1 MAISTAIVKIMEN
14 WAQWQ
19 RWPELPDSL
28 ADVER
33 ICENLRLGPLFEQLL
48 DEVPRKQRK
57 ELSYV
62 GGIRISCLDVSYPCP
77 YSSADDTRDPGDALC
92 AEVFDELVGDTARL
106 LALSDDT
113 KGDFLELTLGA
124 AAVLLDGKM
133 HLLSQPLQ
141 RCLHGARLVIEDLAR
156 TCEEIWLL
164 KQQCA
169 PLPRRTRNG
178 CEVVHKH
185 CLRCH
190 GQLFGRWRY
199 DTWTGFVTALSHHQ
213 CS

>member
-1 MAISTAIVKIMEN
+1 MFSKWPIRKLQGTVSDSTQA
-14 WAQWQ
+14 A
-19 RWPELPDSL
+19 P
-28 ADVER
+28 
-33 ICENLRLGPLFEQLL
+33 RLGHCLL
-48 DEVPRKQRK
+48 EF
-57 ELSYV
+57 
-62 GGIRISCLDVSYPCP
+62 
-77 YSSADDTRDPGDALC
+77 GDLWT
-92 AEVFDELVGDTARL
+92 DTARL

-141 RCLHGARLVIEDLAR
+141 RCLHGARLVIKDLAR

-178 CEVVHKH
+178 CEVVLSTV
-185 CLRCH
+185 C
-190 GQLFGRWRY
+190 G
-199 DTWTGFVTALSHHQ
+199 VTVNFLVGGAMTRGPAL
-213 CS
+213 

>member
-1 MAISTAIVKIMEN
+1 M
-14 WAQWQ
+14 
-19 RWPELPDSL
+19 
-28 ADVER
+28 
-33 ICENLRLGPLFEQLL
+33 
-48 DEVPRKQRK
+48 
-57 ELSYV
+57 

-106 LALSDDT
+106 LALSDEHQRRLP
-113 KGDFLELTLGA
+113 GADFGGC

-133 HLLSQPLQ
+133 HQLSQPLQ

-169 PLPRRTRNG
+169 PLPRRCISTVCGVTVNSLVGGAMTRG
-178 CEVVHKH
+178 P
-185 CLRCH
+185 
-190 GQLFGRWRY
+190 
-199 DTWTGFVTALSHHQ
+199 AL
-213 CS
+213 

>member
-1 MAISTAIVKIMEN
+1 M
-14 WAQWQ
+14 
-19 RWPELPDSL
+19 PDSL
-28 ADVER
+28 ADVEC

-57 ELSYV
+57 ELSYL
-62 GGIRISCLDVSYPCP
+62 GGIRISCLDVGYPCP
-77 YSSADDTRDPGDALC
+77 YSSADDTRDPGDALW

-133 HLLSQPLQ
+133 HQLSQPLQ

-156 TCEEIWLL
+156 TCGLIRARGTPCYENY
-164 KQQCA
+164 
-169 PLPRRTRNG
+169 RTRH
-178 CEVVHKH
+178 HKSRK
-185 CLRCH
+185 LER
-190 GQLFGRWRY
+190 RRNSE
-199 DTWTGFVTALSHHQ
+199 TGTRKEATQ
-213 CS
+213 